1 MTRFFAPHR
10 VISALQRRF
19 ALLIYA
25 QTPVGMKIHET
36 RWQHYGI
43 GQRCLRGL
51 RPDYRQEEE
60 MSMGKVIG
68 IDLGTTNSC
77 VAVMD
82 GSQPR
87 VIENS
92 EGARTTPS
100 IVAFKDDE
108 RLVGQPA
115 KRQAVTNPDNTVFAV
130 KRLIGR
136 RFDDPAVLKDKALV
150 PFEIVNGGNGDAW
163 VEASGEK
170 YSPSQISAI
179 ILQKMKETA
188 ESYLG
193 EDVTQAVITV
203 PAYFNDAQRQA
214 TKDAGKIAG
223 LEVMRIIN
231 EPTAAALAYG
241 LDKKDS
247 KTIAV
252 YDLGGGTFDVT
263 ILEIDDGLFE
273 VKSTNGDTFLGGEDF
288 DMRIVQYLA
297 DQFKKENNVDL
308 TKDKMALQRLK
319 EAAEKAKIELSSS
332 SQTEINQPFISMGS
346 DGQPLHMV
354 MKLTRAKL
362 ESLVSDL
369 VKRSMDPCKAAL
381 KDAGLTTGDIDEVI
395 LVGGMTRMPRVM
407 EEVTKFFGK
416 EPHKG
421 VNPDEVVAMGA
432 AIQAGVLQG
441 DVKDVVLLDVTPLSL
456 GIETLGGVFTRLIDR
471 NTTIPTKKSQVF
483 STAEDNQNA
492 VTIRVFQ
499 GEREMASDNKMLGQ
513 FNLEDIPPA
522 PRGLPQIEVTF
533 DINAD
538 GIVSVSA
545 KDKGTG
551 REQNITIQAS
561 GGLSDEDIEQMVRD
575 AEENAEG
582 DKQRKEMVEAR
593 NQAESLI
600 HSTEKAMEEH
610 KEKVDP
616 TTIEAIDLA
625 IAALKDDLEGDN
637 PDKIKSG
644 IQNVTEA
651 SMKLGEAIYKAQQ
664 AEEAGEAAEDDEGG
678 PSGVDDDIVDAD
690 FEDLDDDKRS

>member
-1 MTRFFAPHR
+1 MA
-10 VISALQRRF
+10 
-19 ALLIYA
+19 
-25 QTPVGMKIHET
+25 
-36 RWQHYGI
+36 
-43 GQRCLRGL
+43 
-51 RPDYRQEEE
+51 
-60 MSMGKVIG
+60 KVIG

-77 VAVMD
+77 VAIMD

-87 VIENS
+87 VIENA

-100 IVAFKDDE
+100 IVAFTESE

-115 KRQAVTNPDNTVFAV
+115 KRQAVTNPENTIFAV

-136 RFDDPAVLKDKALV
+136 RLTDPEVEKDRNLV
-150 PFEIVNGGNGDAW
+150 PYKIVDGGNGDAW
-163 VEASGEK
+163 VEARGEK
-170 YSPSQISAI
+170 YSPSQISAM

-193 EDVTQAVITV
+193 EKVEQAVITV

-223 LEVMRIIN
+223 LEVLRIIN

-241 LDKKDS
+241 LDKKES

-252 YDLGGGTFDVT
+252 YDLGGGTFDIT

-288 DMRIVQYLA
+288 DMRIVNFLA
-297 DQFKKENNVDL
+297 DEFKKEHGVDL

-319 EAAEKAKIELSSS
+319 EAAEKAKIELSSA
-332 SQTEINQPFISMGS
+332 SQTEINQPFISMDKNSGV
-346 DGQPLHMV
+346 PLHMV
-354 MKLTRAKL
+354 VKLTRAKL
-362 ESLVSDL
+362 ENLVGDL
-369 VKRSMDPCKAAL
+369 VKKTMDPCKAAL
-381 KDAGLTTGDIDEVI
+381 KDAGLAKGDIDEVI
-395 LVGGMTRMPRVM
+395 LVGGQTRMPMVV

-421 VNPDEVVAMGA
+421 VNPDEVVALGA
-432 AIQAGVLQG
+432 AVQGGVLQG

-471 NTTIPTKKSQVF
+471 NTTIPTKKSQTF

-499 GEREMASDNKMLGQ
+499 GEREMAADNKLLGQ

-533 DINAD
+533 DIDAN

-551 REQNITIQAS
+551 KTQNITIQAS
-561 GGLSDEDIEQMVRD
+561 GGLSDEDIEKMVRD
-575 AEENAEG
+575 AEANAEA
-582 DKQRKEMVEAR
+582 DKGRRELVETR
-593 NQAESLI
+593 NQAESLL
-600 HSTEKAMEEH
+600 HSTKKSLDEH
-610 KEKVDP
+610 GDKVDSS
-616 TTIEAIDLA
+616 TVEAIELA
-625 IAALKDDLEGDN
+625 SGALEEALKSEDAG
-637 PDKIKSG
+637 KIKGG
-644 IQNVTEA
+644 IQNLMDA
-651 SMKLGEAIYKAQQ
+651 SMKLGEAIYKAGQTET
-664 AEEAGEAAEDDEGG
+664 ADSEDTG
-678 PSGVDDDIVDAD
+678 PRGVDDDIVDAD
-690 FEDLDDDKRS
+690 FEDLGEDKRK

>member
-1 MTRFFAPHR
+1 
-10 VISALQRRF
+10 
-19 ALLIYA
+19 
-25 QTPVGMKIHET
+25 
-36 RWQHYGI
+36 
-43 GQRCLRGL
+43 
-51 RPDYRQEEE
+51 
-60 MSMGKVIG
+60 MGKVIG

-77 VAVMD
+77 VAIMD
-82 GSQPR
+82 GSQPK
-87 VIENS
+87 VIENA

-100 IVAFKDDE
+100 IVAFTEDE

-115 KRQAVTNPDNTVFAV
+115 KRQAVTNPDNTIFGV

-136 RFDDPAVLKDKALV
+136 RVDDAEVEKDKKMV
-150 PFEIVNGGNGDAW
+150 PYAIVNGGNGDAW
-163 VEASGEK
+163 VEARGEK
-170 YSPSQISAI
+170 YSPSQISAFT
-179 ILQKMKETA
+179 LGKMKETA

-193 EDVTQAVITV
+193 EEVTQAVITV

-223 LEVMRIIN
+223 LEVLRIIN

-241 LDKKDS
+241 LDKEETQ
-247 KTIAV
+247 TIAV

-288 DMRIVQYLA
+288 DMRIVNYLA
-297 DQFKKENNVDL
+297 DEFKKEHGVDL
-308 TKDKMALQRLK
+308 SADKMALQRLK
-319 EAAEKAKIELSSS
+319 EAAEKAKIELSST

-346 DGQPLHMV
+346 NGQPLHMV

-362 ESLVSDL
+362 ESLVGDL
-369 VKRSMDPCKAAL
+369 IKKSMKPCQAAL
-381 KDAGLTTGDIDEVI
+381 KDAGLSAADIDEVV
-395 LVGGMTRMPRVM
+395 LVGGMTRMPKVI

-492 VTIRVFQ
+492 VTIRCFQ
-499 GEREMASDNKMLGQ
+499 GEREMAADNKILGQ

-522 PRGLPQIEVTF
+522 PRGMPQIEVTF
-533 DINAD
+533 DIDAN

-551 REQNITIQAS
+551 KEQKITIQAS
-561 GGLSDEDIEQMVRD
+561 GGLSDEDIDKMVKD
-575 AEENAEG
+575 AEENAEA
-582 DKQRKEMVEAR
+582 DKERRELIEAK

-600 HSTEKAMEEH
+600 HSTEKSMEEH
-610 KEKVDP
+610 ADKVDP
-616 TTIEAIDLA
+616 TTIEAIELA
-625 IAALKDDLEGDN
+625 IAALKDELETEN
-637 PDKIKSG
+637 ADKIKSG

-651 SMKLGEAIYKAQQ
+651 AMKLGEAIYKAQ
-664 AEEAGEAAEDDEGG
+664 AEEGEDEPAAADAA
-678 PSGVDDDIVDAD
+678 PADDDIVDAE
-690 FEDLDDDKRS
+690 FEDLDDDKRK

>member
-1 MTRFFAPHR
+1 MA
-10 VISALQRRF
+10 
-19 ALLIYA
+19 
-25 QTPVGMKIHET
+25 
-36 RWQHYGI
+36 
-43 GQRCLRGL
+43 
-51 RPDYRQEEE
+51 
-60 MSMGKVIG
+60 KVIG

-77 VAVMD
+77 ISIMD

-87 VIENS
+87 VIENA

-100 IVAFKDDE
+100 IVAFTEDE

-115 KRQAVTNPDNTVFAV
+115 KRQAVTNPDNTVFGV

-136 RFDDPAVLKDKALV
+136 RFDDADLAKDLKNL
-150 PFEIVNGGNGDAW
+150 PFNVINGGNGDAW
-163 VEASGEK
+163 VEARGEK
-170 YSPSQISAI
+170 FSPSQISAL

-188 ESYLG
+188 EAYLG
-193 EDVTQAVITV
+193 EEVTQAVITV

-223 LEVMRIIN
+223 LEVLRIIN

-241 LDKKDS
+241 LDKKET

-288 DMRIVQYLA
+288 DMRIVNYLA
-297 DQFKKENNVDL
+297 DEFKKENGVDL

-319 EAAEKAKIELSSS
+319 EAAEKAKIELSSAN
-332 SQTEINQPFISMGS
+332 QTEINQPFISMDGKT
-346 DGQPLHMV
+346 GQPLHMV

-362 ESLVSDL
+362 ESLVGDL
-369 VKRSMDPCKAAL
+369 IKASMKPCQAAL
-381 KDAGLTTGDIDEVI
+381 KDAGLSTSDIDEIV
-395 LVGGMTRMPRVM
+395 LVGGMTRMPKVI
-407 EEVTKFFGK
+407 EEVSKFFGK

-499 GEREMASDNKMLGQ
+499 GEREMAADNKILGQ

-522 PRGLPQIEVTF
+522 PRGMPQIEVTF
-533 DINAD
+533 DIDAN

-551 REQNITIQAS
+551 KEQNITIQAS
-561 GGLSDEDIEQMVRD
+561 GGLSDDDIDRMVRE
-575 AEENAEG
+575 AEENADA
-582 DKQRKEMVEAR
+582 DKERRELVDAK

-600 HSTEKAMEEH
+600 HSTEKSMEEH
-610 KEKVDP
+610 ADKVDP
-616 TTIEAIDLA
+616 TTIEAIELA
-625 IAALKDDLEGDN
+625 IAALKDDLETEKA
-637 PDKIKSG
+637 DKIKSG

-651 SMKLGEAIYKAQQ
+651 AMKLGEAIYKASQ
-664 AEEAGEAAEDDEGG
+664 DEGG
-678 PSGVDDDIVDAD
+678 DEPAFDSSDNAAADDDIVDAD
-690 FEDLDDDKRS
+690 FEDLGDDKRS